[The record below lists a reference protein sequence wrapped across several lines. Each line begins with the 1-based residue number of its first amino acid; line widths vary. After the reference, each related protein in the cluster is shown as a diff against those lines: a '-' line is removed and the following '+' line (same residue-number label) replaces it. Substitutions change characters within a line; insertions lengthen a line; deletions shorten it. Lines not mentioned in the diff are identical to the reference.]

1 MTKLL
6 EKYRKEIAP
15 KMQKEMG
22 VKSLMAVPKI
32 TKITLN
38 MGAGKWLAGSKD
50 TSELEANLSAIAGQK
65 VVVTKAKKAISNF
78 KTREGMAVGLAATLR
93 SARAYD
99 FFDKFINIVAPRVRD
114 FNGFPTNS
122 FDGNG
127 NYSIGIR
134 DIQIFPEI
142 SVENVSKGT
151 GLQITICTSAKNDE
165 DARLLLT
172 DLGFPFKKIAK
183 K

>member
-15 KMQKEMG
+15 KIQKELG

-32 TKITLN
+32 TKINLN

-50 TSELEANLSAIAGQK
+50 TSELEENFSAITGQK
-65 VVVTKAKKAISNF
+65 VMVTKAKKAISNF
-78 KTREGMAVGLAATLR
+78 KTREGVPVGLAATLR
-93 SARAYD
+93 GARAYD
-99 FFDKFINIVAPRVRD
+99 FLEKFINVVAPRIRD

-122 FDGNG
+122 FDKQG
-127 NYSIGIR
+127 NYSLGLR

-142 SVENVSKGT
+142 NPEKVSKLT
-151 GLQITICTSAKNDE
+151 GLQITISTSAKNADE
-165 DARLLLT
+165 ARVLLA
-172 DLGFPFKKIAK
+172 DLGFPFKKIVK